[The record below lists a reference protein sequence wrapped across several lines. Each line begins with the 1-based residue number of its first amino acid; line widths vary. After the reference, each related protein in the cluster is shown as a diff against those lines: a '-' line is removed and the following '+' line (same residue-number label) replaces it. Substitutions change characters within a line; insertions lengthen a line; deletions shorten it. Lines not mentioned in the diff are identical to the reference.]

1 MSEEIDEKRPALNV
15 DRRQALRAGGAG
27 LLALIALALPGA
39 ALAHGD
45 RRDWRR
51 WRRRQRRRHDHRSDF
66 GAGLVFFCGPCRHR
80 FDDRGAFHA
89 HLHHRHHIP
98 FWRIPHL
105 IVRAAFGWAFYG

>member
-1 MSEEIDEKRPALNV
+1 MSREIDEQKQRPQMG
-15 DRRQALRAGGAG
+15 RREALRAAGAG
-27 LLALIALALPGA
+27 LLALGALALPGA

-45 RRDWRR
+45 GRHRRR
-51 WRRRQRRRHDHRSDF
+51 WRRRRRRHDYRGDF